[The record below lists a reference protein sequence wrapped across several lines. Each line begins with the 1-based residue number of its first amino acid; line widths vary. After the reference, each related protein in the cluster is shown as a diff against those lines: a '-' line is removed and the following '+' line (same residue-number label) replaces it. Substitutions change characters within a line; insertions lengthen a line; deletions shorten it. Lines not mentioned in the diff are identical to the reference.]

1 MRVTYVIYLQYIC
14 ITTIRHNAV
23 QTSINQSMARLYDL
37 EQQLMG
43 DVDGILE
50 CFDISVPSATETLVY
65 VDYQPNKRLRSSPNI
80 IGNDET
86 FDFSAPVDFDEIAL
100 AEILNDESIPL
111 ISGADEQFD
120 DAFLQCIEKWEDIH
134 VDDEVNT
141 AKEPIESL
149 LQNGKL
155 FVPTNVDNRL
165 SDKTAST
172 SSIEDVRVP
181 QPSALEFI

>member
-1 MRVTYVIYLQYIC
+1 
-14 ITTIRHNAV
+14 
-23 QTSINQSMARLYDL
+23 MARLYDL

-50 CFDISVPSATETLVY
+50 CFDISVSSATETLVY

-120 DAFLQCIEKWEDIH
+120 DAFLQCIEKWEDVH
-134 VDDEVNT
+134 EDEVKT
-141 AKEPIESL
+141 EKEPLESL
-149 LQNGKL
+149 LKNGKL

-165 SDKTAST
+165 SDKTGTT
-172 SSIEDVRVP
+172 SVIEDLRVP
-181 QPSALEFI
+181 QPSVLDA

>member
-1 MRVTYVIYLQYIC
+1 
-14 ITTIRHNAV
+14 V

-65 VDYQPNKRLRSSPNI
+65 VDYQPNKRLRSTPNI

-86 FDFSAPVDFDEIAL
+86 FDFSAPVDFDEIEL

-134 VDDEVNT
+134 DDDVKT

-155 FVPTNVDNRL
+155 FVPTNVVDRL
-165 SDKTAST
+165 SDKSAST

-181 QPSALEFI
+181 QPSVLDA

>member
-1 MRVTYVIYLQYIC
+1 MSR
-14 ITTIRHNAV
+14 
-23 QTSINQSMARLYDL
+23 MFDL

-65 VDYQPNKRLRSSPNI
+65 VGYQPNKRLRSSPNI
-80 IGNDET
+80 IGTDES

-120 DAFLQCIEKWEDIH
+120 DAFLQCIEKWEDNN
-134 VDDEVNT
+134 EE
-141 AKEPIESL
+141 EPIESL

-165 SDKTAST
+165 SDKTGTT
-172 SSIEDVRVP
+172 SVIEDVRLP
-181 QPSALEFI
+181 QPSVLDAWVF

>member
-1 MRVTYVIYLQYIC
+1 
-14 ITTIRHNAV
+14 
-23 QTSINQSMARLYDL
+23 MARLYDL

-43 DVDGILE
+43 DVDGILQ

-86 FDFSAPVDFDEIAL
+86 FDFSTPVDFDEIAL
-100 AEILNDESIPL
+100 TEILNDESIPL

-120 DAFLQCIEKWEDIH
+120 DAFLQCIEKWEDVH
-134 VDDEVNT
+134 DE
-141 AKEPIESL
+141 EPLESL
-149 LQNGKL
+149 LKNGKL

-165 SDKTAST
+165 SDKTGTT
-172 SSIEDVRVP
+172 SVIEDLRVP
-181 QPSALEFI
+181 QPSVLDA

>member
-1 MRVTYVIYLQYIC
+1 
-14 ITTIRHNAV
+14 
-23 QTSINQSMARLYDL
+23 MARLFDL

-50 CFDISVPSATETLVY
+50 CFDISVSSATETLVY

-100 AEILNDESIPL
+100 TEILNDESIPL

-120 DAFLQCIEKWEDIH
+120 DAFLQCIEKWEDVH
-134 VDDEVNT
+134 EDEVKT
-141 AKEPIESL
+141 EKEPLESL
-149 LQNGKL
+149 LKNGKL

-165 SDKTAST
+165 SDKTGTT
-172 SSIEDVRVP
+172 SVIEDLRVP
-181 QPSALEFI
+181 QPSVLDA